1 MYSKLSIV
9 MPAYNEIDTIQ
20 EILRRVSA
28 VEIGLEKEIIIV
40 DDGSKDGTRDFL
52 STIKNNEKEVLDLL
66 PSHDPRSFKII
77 FHEQNKGKGGA
88 LRTGFGEVT
97 GDIVVIQDADLEYD
111 PQDLK
116 KLIKPI
122 LEDKADV
129 VYGSRFL
136 GRGRPQGILFSS
148 FVANK
153 VLTFISNIMT
163 GWSITDMETC
173 YKMMKASILKE
184 IKLTSDRFGIEPEI
198 TAKLAKKKVRIMEL
212 PISYFGRNH
221 ATGKKINWKDGLSAI
236 YHIIRFNI
244 KD

>member
-1 MYSKLSIV
+1 
-9 MPAYNEIDTIQ
+9 
-20 EILRRVSA
+20 
-28 VEIGLEKEIIIV
+28 
-40 DDGSKDGTRDFL
+40 
-52 STIKNNEKEVLDLL
+52 
-66 PSHDPRSFKII
+66 
-77 FHEQNKGKGGA
+77 
-88 LRTGFGEVT
+88 
-97 GDIVVIQDADLEYD
+97 
-111 PQDLK
+111 
-116 KLIKPI
+116 LIKPI

-153 VLTFISNIMT
+153 VLTFISNMMT

-173 YKMMKASILKE
+173 YKMMKAPILKE
-184 IKLTSDRFGIEPEI
+184 IELTSDRFGIEPEI
-198 TAKLAKKKVRIMEL
+198 TAKLAKKKIRIMEL
-212 PISYFGRNH
+212 PISYFGRDH

>member
-1 MYSKLSIV
+1 MYSKLSVV

-20 EILRRVSA
+20 EILRRVNA
-28 VEIGLEKEIIIV
+28 VEIGIEKEIIIV

-52 STIKNNEKEVLDLL
+52 SRIRDNDKEALDLI
-66 PSHDPRSFKII
+66 PSKDPRSFKVI
-77 FHEQNKGKGGA
+77 FHEQNQGKGGA
-88 LRTGFGEVT
+88 LRTGFSQVT

-116 KLIKPI
+116 QLIKPI
-122 LEDKADV
+122 LDDEADV

-136 GRGRPQGILFSS
+136 GRDRPQGILFSS
-148 FVANK
+148 FIANK

-163 GWSITDMETC
+163 GWKITDMETC

-184 IKLTSDRFGIEPEI
+184 IDLTSDRFGIEPEI
-198 TAKLAKKKVRIMEL
+198 TARLAKKKVKIVEL
-212 PISYFGRNH
+212 PISYFGRDH

-236 YHIIRFNI
+236 YHIIRFNM